1 MVLLNN
7 ASFISEFE
15 LKLCYS
21 WCPHGLF
28 FSEAFVYLI
37 KVPMMG
43 FVIMEMDVFYT
54 ETSSN

>member
-1 MVLLNN
+1 MVLLDN
-7 ASFISEFE
+7 AAFISEFG

-21 WCPHGLF
+21 LCPHGLF

-54 ETSSN
+54 